1 MHVAKELEK
10 RHVMFAIIY
19 GALPPE
25 TKVAQAAR
33 FNDPNDQV
41 KVLIATD
48 AIGMGLNLS
57 IKRFVIF

>member
-33 FNDPNDQV
+33 FNDPNDPV